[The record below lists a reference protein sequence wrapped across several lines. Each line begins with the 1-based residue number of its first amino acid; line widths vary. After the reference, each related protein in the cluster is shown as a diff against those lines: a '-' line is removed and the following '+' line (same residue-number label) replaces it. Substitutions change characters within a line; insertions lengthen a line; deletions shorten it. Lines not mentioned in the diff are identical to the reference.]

1 MFNFLEVSLPH
12 YSKKNFILSSSYIIQ
27 YFVVISSSSYSKY
40 GFFRKNKMPI
50 WGTTSLPEV
59 LVAAAQVAVVAAA
72 VLAAAT
78 LVAPTTD
85 QMESF
90 PV

>member
-1 MFNFLEVSLPH
+1 
-12 YSKKNFILSSSYIIQ
+12 
-27 YFVVISSSSYSKY
+27 
-40 GFFRKNKMPI
+40 MPI